1 MVLIAPDSASHLSE
15 MLALPPQTVLF
26 LIASERRDARSGINS
41 IQAERSV
48 VEHDDIRKAEDVL
61 RHDLT
66 FRGLL
71 RP

>member
-1 MVLIAPDSASHLSE
+1 MVLIAPDSASHLFE
-15 MLALPPQTVLF
+15 MLTLPSWIAIA
-26 LIASERRDARSGINS
+26 LIASERRDALSAMNT

-48 VEHDDIRKAEDVL
+48 VEHDGIRKAEAIL
-61 RHDLT
+61 FHDLP